1 MLPNSISNPVTTLQH
16 LLEYLTGSQLMD
28 IVTSPD
34 GSTIRLDWQL
44 PAKTKISWPTR
55 ILRLVLMGQPKMF
68 YLSYTQNTA
77 DRQPIIERE
86 SIISKN
92 LILQGARIG
101 GPQTLILYGHSPQ
114 RVEAGELHV
123 NLKNYQLYDDQYG
136 RINAPDVLLHLSGQA
151 KKD

>member
-16 LLEYLTGSQLMD
+16 VLEFLTGSQITD
-28 IVTSPD
+28 IVTSDD

-55 ILRLVLMGQPKMF
+55 ILRLVLIGQPKLF

-77 DRQPIIERE
+77 DRQPITKRE
-86 SIISKN
+86 SILSKN

-114 RVEAGELHV
+114 QVEAGELHL
-123 NLKNYQLYDDQYG
+123 NFKNYQLYDDQYG
-136 RINAPDVLLHLSGQA
+136 RISAPDVLLRLSGQT
-151 KKD
+151 KTD